1 MMKSFPLNISLE
13 SYLSYNNVFYI
24 QKNWYCSP
32 NAIKNSDVGSNTIE
46 LDPLTRNTETV
57 MNSGLTMPIA
67 SPTQQHIGDS
77 FSITFAPL
85 SLSEIYALADDSANG
100 AVVVMS
106 GMVRNQT
113 DGKPVV
119 ALEYQAYE
127 PMAVQVFISIAADI
141 RRRWPEVNRVV
152 IHHRTGRLQVGEISV
167 LVAVGCPHRSEAFE
181 ACKYAIDTLKH
192 NAPIWKKEH
201 WADGSSSWVSIG
213 ACEQAGAE
221 C

>member
-1 MMKSFPLNISLE
+1 MFSAGLVS
-13 SYLSYNNVFYI
+13 SS
-24 QKNWYCSP
+24 S
-32 NAIKNSDVGSNTIE
+32 ARSNTIK
-46 LDPLTRNTETV
+46 LAVLLAILV
-57 MNSGLTMPIA
+57 MNLELTTSHDLSA
-67 SPTQQHIGDS
+67 KQHAADS
-77 FSITFAPL
+77 FSISFAPL
-85 SLSEIYALADDSANG
+85 SLTEIYTLADDPANG

-106 GMVRNQT
+106 GTVRNQT

-127 PMAVQVFISIAADI
+127 PMAVQVFTSIAADI
-141 RRRWPEVNRVV
+141 RRIWSDVNRVV
-152 IHHRTGRLQVGEISV
+152 IHHRTGRLQIGEISV

-213 ACEQAGAE
+213 ACEEADTK

>member
-1 MMKSFPLNISLE
+1 MS
-13 SYLSYNNVFYI
+13 V
-24 QKNWYCSP
+24 
-32 NAIKNSDVGSNTIE
+32 V
-46 LDPLTRNTETV
+46 
-57 MNSGLTMPIA
+57 
-67 SPTQQHIGDS
+67 SPTQQHTQDS

-85 SLSEIYALADDSANG
+85 SLAEIYTLADDSANG

-106 GMVRNQT
+106 GTVRNQT

-127 PMAVQVFISIAADI
+127 PMAVRVFEAIANDI
-141 RRRWPEVNRVV
+141 RNKWTDVNRVV
-152 IHHRTGRLQVGEISV
+152 IHHRTGRLQIGEISV
-167 LVAVGCPHRSEAFE
+167 IVAVGCPHRSEAFA

-201 WADGSSSWVSIG
+201 WADGSTSWVSIG
-213 ACEQAGAE
+213 ACEHVDTP